1 MMQRIDGGI
10 LTDWITTWFVVT
22 ACLIKGENLLRK
34 QIACSLTPVN
44 NCGFQHETSFL
55 FLWISIAVACGL
67 ICIIAHLPST
77 KLMGTTP
84 APYQYLTH
92 LSFLLNPSKW
102 LTHYVG
108 QRYINVLFF
117 LNGPSELKKEK
128 KERKK
133 KRIKQCGN
141 SVDHLCRNTNMIFR
155 IKWRFVLLCRWIK
168 MGWTRV

>member
-1 MMQRIDGGI
+1 MMGHDAELQQSCRSFNRQDHYMIRCDCM
-10 LTDWITTWFVVT
+10 FVT

-67 ICIIAHLPST
+67 ICIIAHLLSP
-77 KLMGTTP
+77 KLVGTTP
-84 APYQYLTH
+84 APHQYLTH

-108 QRYINVLFF
+108 QRYFNVLFF
-117 LNGPSELKKEK
+117 LNGPSELKKEIK
-128 KERKK
+128 K
-133 KRIKQCGN
+133 
-141 SVDHLCRNTNMIFR
+141 
-155 IKWRFVLLCRWIK
+155 
-168 MGWTRV
+168 

>member
-1 MMQRIDGGI
+1 MMGHD
-10 LTDWITTWFVVT
+10 
-22 ACLIKGENLLRK
+22 AENRWRYFNRLDHYMICCDCMFDKRWELPV
-34 QIACSLTPVN
+34 ACSLTPVN

-67 ICIIAHLPST
+67 ICIMAHLTSP
-77 KLMGTTP
+77 KLVGTTP

-117 LNGPSELKKEK
+117 LNGPSELKKEIK
-128 KERKK
+128 KEKNK
-133 KRIKQCGN
+133 AVWKQCGPF
-141 SVDHLCRNTNMIFR
+141 M
-155 IKWRFVLLCRWIK
+155 
-168 MGWTRV
+168 